1 MRALRAVRL
10 RYASTLVVGLICVG
24 ALTAPAASSS
34 AAPGTGCLQLLRYFY
49 VRSANLTETVTAH
62 WNVNVDAGYT
72 ATVDTTQTGTMRYSG
87 GLPSRAVRSRRLGYA
102 NFTEL
107 RYVCRI
113 PDYSQG
119 VLAAYAPMTYSL
131 QGTWS
136 AGQENGRCSNQKS
149 EPRYIGAN
157 FVRRSLNWRYPSVGF
172 GWDFNRPPMPGCS
185 VTAYST
191 QLDAYEPVLLNSYGT
206 AQLPARQMTLTKERL
221 LGATRLTLP
230 VNLHA
235 ADSVQGMKATF
246 DLRGT
251 VVLQRYKA
259 CSISN
264 LQQILYG
271 RCWDATVP

>member
-1 MRALRAVRL
+1 MRALRAVGC
-10 RYASTLVVGLICVG
+10 RYASTLAVGLICVG
-24 ALTAPAASSS
+24 ALAGLAASSD
-34 AAPGTGCLQLLRYFY
+34 AASGSGCLQLLRYFY
-49 VRSANLTETVTAH
+49 VRSAHLTETVTAH
-62 WNVNVDAGYT
+62 WNVNVDAGYI
-72 ATVDTTQTGTMRYSG
+72 ATVDTTQTGIMRYSG

-119 VLAAYAPMTYSL
+119 VLAAYAPMTYSV
-131 QGTWS
+131 QGNWS
-136 AGQENGRCSNQKS
+136 AGQQSGTCSNKKS
-149 EPRYIGAN
+149 EARYIGAN

-185 VTAYST
+185 ITTYSA
-191 QLDAYEPVLLNSYGT
+191 QLDDYQPFLLNSYGT
-206 AQLPARQMTLTKERL
+206 TQLPARQMTLTKERL
-221 LGATRLTLP
+221 LSATSLTLP
-230 VNLHA
+230 VKLHA
-235 ADSVQGMKATF
+235 ADNVQGMKATF

-264 LQQILYG
+264 LQQILHG